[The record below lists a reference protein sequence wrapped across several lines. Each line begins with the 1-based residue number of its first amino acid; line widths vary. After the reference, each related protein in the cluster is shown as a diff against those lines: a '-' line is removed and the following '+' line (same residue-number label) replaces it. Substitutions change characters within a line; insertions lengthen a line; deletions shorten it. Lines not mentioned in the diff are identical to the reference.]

1 MTIQYR
7 RDLPRLLE
15 ELNMLGDAIEVG
27 VAEANHSADL
37 LRNGMDKLFL
47 VDSWNHIPKIRGDGN
62 NHQQWHE
69 QNFAKARRQVK
80 EFGDRAVILRGFS
93 VDMASH
99 VDDDS
104 LSLVYLDADHS
115 YNGVMT
121 DLNTWFPKLK
131 KGGVMSGHDYLAS
144 EYFVKQAV
152 EDFANKIGMP
162 ISNIITIPEDKK
174 EDAGFYF
181 IKM

>member
-1 MTIQYR
+1 MQIKYR
-7 RDLPRLLE
+7 RELVDLLRS
-15 ELNMLGDAIEVG
+15 LNLPLIGAEVG

-131 KGGVMSGHDYLAS
+131 KGGVMAGHDFMS
-144 EYFVKQAV
+144 PEYGVKQAV
-152 EDFANKIGMP
+152 EEFCKDRYEVHV
-162 ISNIITIPEDKK
+162 IPEDKK
-174 EDAGFYF
+174 EDAGFWF
-181 IKM
+181 QKI